1 MKKNLKN
8 IAIIVSLFFGISS
21 SVFAADINSRTVLA
35 TNSKLEFVNYLQINA
50 KVLIDNNDSDIKA
63 FNSVVSVYNAS
74 TTDFLNYN
82 EMEKSRFVVAS
93 AKIIADLRALDTMES
108 RLWAEKIETTAKLVN
123 FIWSFEAGTDANLN
137 TIELPLEM

>member
-35 TNSKLEFVNYLQINA
+35 TDSKLEFVNYLQINA
-50 KVLIDNNDSDIKA
+50 KGLIDNNDSDIKA

>member
-1 MKKNLKN
+1 
-8 IAIIVSLFFGISS
+8 
-21 SVFAADINSRTVLA
+21 
-35 TNSKLEFVNYLQINA
+35 
-50 KVLIDNNDSDIKA
+50 
-63 FNSVVSVYNAS
+63 VVSVYNVS
-74 TTDFLNYN
+74 TSDFLNYN

-123 FIWSFEAGTDANLN
+123 FIWSFEAGSDANLN